1 MTTLLKKFTRLL
13 CFPLRRVSAV
23 LIIFPFILSAIP
35 GEKSPQA
42 AESEADLAKKTQ
54 NPVADMI
61 SVPFQNNFN
70 FNYGPNN
77 DLQYVLNVQ
86 PVIPIHLD
94 KEWNL
99 VTRTI
104 IPVINQPWPESK
116 FGLGD
121 INATLFLSPA
131 KLLPVAEGGLF
142 WGVGPI
148 LQFPTATNDIL
159 GSGKWAAGPSAA
171 VGYLGKTWVLGAL
184 ANNMWSFAGENER
197 PYVNLM
203 TVQPF
208 INYNLPDA
216 WYLSFSPIIT
226 ANWSA
231 KDSQQWT
238 VPLGGAVG
246 KIFRIGK
253 LPFNAQLGAYY
264 NVVRPDIIGPEY
276 SIRAQIALLLPSF
289 K

>member
-1 MTTLLKKFTRLL
+1 MTTLLKKFNRLL
-13 CFPLRRVSAV
+13 RFPLRRVAAV
-23 LIIFPFILSAIP
+23 LIIFPFILLAIS

-77 DLQYVLNVQ
+77 DLQYVLNLQ

-121 INATLFLSPA
+121 LNTTLFLSPA

-159 GSGKWAAGPSAA
+159 GSGKWAAGPSAV

-184 ANNMWSFAGENER
+184 ANNMWSFAGEDER

-231 KDSQQWT
+231 KHSQQWT

-264 NVVRPDIIGPEY
+264 NVVRPDDIGPEY

-289 K
+289 

>member
-1 MTTLLKKFTRLL
+1 MKKVRQKSHSAWRAPFATLISAFLVMAVLVAA
-13 CFPLRRVSAV
+13 PLR
-23 LIIFPFILSAIP
+23 
-35 GEKSPQA
+35 A
-42 AESEADLAKKTQ
+42 AESDAELAKKTQ
-54 NPVADMI
+54 NPVADLI

-77 DLQYVLNVQ
+77 DVQYVLNVQ
-86 PVIPIHLD
+86 PVIPFHLT

-99 VTRTI
+99 ITRTI
-104 IPVINQPWPESK
+104 IPVINQPWPQAR

-121 INATLFLSPA
+121 ANITLFLSPA
-131 KLLPVAEGGLF
+131 RLLPVAEGGLF

-148 LQFPTATNDIL
+148 LQFPTATNDVL
-159 GSGKWAAGPSAA
+159 GSSNYAAGPNAV

-184 ANNMWSFAGENER
+184 ANNIWSYGSTSSYDR
-197 PYVNLM
+197 PYTNFM

-208 INYNLPDA
+208 INYNLPKA

-226 ANWSA
+226 ANWQA

-238 VPLGGAVG
+238 VPVGAAVG

-253 LPFNAQLGAYY
+253 LPFNANLGAYY
-264 NVVRPDIIGPEY
+264 NVARPDVIGPEY
-276 SIRAQIALLLPSF
+276 QIRAQIAILLPSF
-289 K
+289 

>member
-1 MTTLLKKFTRLL
+1 MTALLKKFNRLL
-13 CFPLRRVSAV
+13 RFPFRRVVAA
-23 LIIFPFILSAIP
+23 LIFPFILSAIP
-35 GEKSPQA
+35 GEKNPQA

-121 INATLFLSPA
+121 LNTTLFLSPA
-131 KLLPVAEGGLF
+131 KLLPLAEGGLF

-148 LQFPTATNDIL
+148 LQFPTATDDIL
-159 GSGKWAAGPSAA
+159 GGGKWAAGPSAV

-184 ANNMWSFAGENER
+184 ANNIWSFAGEDER
-197 PYVNLM
+197 SYVNLM

-276 SIRAQIALLLPSF
+276 SIRAQIALLLPGF